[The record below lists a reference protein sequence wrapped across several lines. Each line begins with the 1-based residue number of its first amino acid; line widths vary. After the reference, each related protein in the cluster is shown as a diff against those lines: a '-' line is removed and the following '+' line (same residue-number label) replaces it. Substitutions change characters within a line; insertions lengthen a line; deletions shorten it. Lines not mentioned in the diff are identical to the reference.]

1 MEADIK
7 TLILNLTAAVATAL
21 LASSY
26 IPASDAEVA
35 AILAEAEAQGLLIV
49 CVAKD
54 TRTGCA

>member
-1 MEADIK
+1 MK